1 MSDNEPLLPPG
12 TELKDTPIKVKERI
26 EKYLIKQNMTKASF
40 ARIVGISSN
49 ALGRFLGQDEP
60 RGDNQTYE
68 AAYLYFR
75 QLKKEKK
82 LRKEKK
88 RKERDDVTA
97 EEKAER
103 QLEKRRKAEEAACTP
118 GFKLLREHYF
128 LHFLANPS
136 DELTQLLGASLDET
150 KVNQLRS
157 QVMLTLTPLEE
168 LLLLLDLT
176 AVSSRRPE
184 LDAAA
189 PPAHGFAQSAE
200 QLAPADRAA
209 RAVAET
215 AYAAAVDN
223 YRNFQRLKTD
233 VATVRQWYIDLAA
246 PAQRRYAPVQ
256 APPARIAFE
265 FDQVEPQDKK
275 RSAADRKAEID
286 DVDHTQCCLNRVKDF
301 VTLCYAS

>member
-1 MSDNEPLLPPG
+1 MSGEPLLPPG

-26 EKYLIKQNMTKASF
+26 EKYLVKQNMTKASF

-82 LRKEKK
+82 ARKDKK
-88 RKERDDVTA
+88 RKERSEVTA
-97 EEKAER
+97 EEKAAR
-103 QLEKRRKAEEAACTP
+103 QLEKRLRAEESACTA
-118 GFKLLREHYF
+118 GFALLREHYF
-128 LHFLANPS
+128 LHFLSNPS
-136 DELTQLLGASLDET
+136 DEVSQLLAAHLDQSKLNE
-150 KVNQLRS
+150 LRA
-157 QVMLTLTPLEE
+157 QVLVTLTPLEE
-168 LLLLLDLT
+168 LLLLLDLSAIT
-176 AVSSRRPE
+176 SRRPE
-184 LDAAA
+184 LDAPA

-209 RAVAET
+209 RAVAEA
-215 AYAAAVDN
+215 AYATAIDS
-223 YRNFQRLKTD
+223 YRSFQRLKSD
-233 VATVRQWYIDLAA
+233 VATLRHWYIDLAA
-246 PAQRRYAPVQ
+246 PPQRRYAPVA

-301 VTLCYAS
+301 VTLYSA